1 MTARHGTAVSP
12 LISGLPIANQEVIAM
27 LCTERASRGRRVM
40 TLVLTVV
47 MAISL
52 WEGAALAQVP
62 VTPVTASPVAAA
74 PGPSALHYV
83 HPPADTARQ
92 GEPRSLQPI
101 RDSLRMIDY
110 GSLARQRAK
119 EGLAQPAGSRRTR
132 SVGRRIL
139 GGAIG
144 ATAGLF
150 AGGYLGTV
158 IEGDSCHCDDPGL
171 KGALIG
177 APVGMVAGGILGAL
191 FF

>member
-1 MTARHGTAVSP
+1 
-12 LISGLPIANQEVIAM
+12 M
-27 LCTERASRGRRVM
+27 LCFERAASRRRRLTTFVV
-40 TLVLTVV
+40 TVATVL
-47 MAISL
+47 SL
-52 WEGAALAQVP
+52 GEGLALAQVR
-62 VTPVTASPVAAA
+62 TSAATA
-74 PGPSALHYV
+74 
-83 HPPADTARQ
+83 PPASLDLAYVQPPAETARQ
-92 GEPRSLQPI
+92 RAPRSLQPI
-101 RDSLRMIDY
+101 RDSLRTIDY
-110 GSLARQRAK
+110 GPLVRQNAK
-119 EGLAQPAGSRRTR
+119 EGLAQSSGSGRKR

-177 APVGMVAGGILGAL
+177 APVGMVTGGILGAL

>member
-1 MTARHGTAVSP
+1 MSC
-12 LISGLPIANQEVIAM
+12 S
-27 LCTERASRGRRVM
+27 ERAASPGRRLTTFVVTVAAVM
-40 TLVLTVV
+40 
-47 MAISL
+47 SL
-52 WEGAALAQVP
+52 CEGAARAQVR
-62 VTPVTASPVAAA
+62 SSEVA
-74 PGPSALHYV
+74 V
-83 HPPADTARQ
+83 PPASLDRSYVQRPAESARQ
-92 GEPRSLQPI
+92 REPRSLQPI
-101 RDSLRMIDY
+101 RDSLRTIDY
-110 GSLARQRAK
+110 GPLVRQSAK
-119 EGLAQPAGSRRTR
+119 EGLAQPAGSGRKR

-177 APVGMVAGGILGAL
+177 APVGMVTGGILGAL

>member
-1 MTARHGTAVSP
+1 VSP
-12 LISGLPIANQEVIAM
+12 TNSGLPITRQEVIAM
-27 LCTERASRGRRVM
+27 LCSERASQGRRL
-40 TLVLTVV
+40 TTFVLTVAT
-47 MAISL
+47 AIAF
-52 WEGAALAQVP
+52 WEGTALAQAP
-62 VTPVTASPVAAA
+62 VTPETVTLA
-74 PGPSALHYV
+74 PGLAGSPAFRYV
-83 HPPADTARQ
+83 HPRADTARQ
-92 GEPRSLQPI
+92 REPRSVQPI
-101 RDSLRMIDY
+101 RDSLRTLDY
-110 GSLARQRAK
+110 GPLVRQSAR
-119 EGLAQPAGSRRTR
+119 EGGAQSPGASRKR

-177 APVGMVAGGILGAL
+177 APVGMVTGGILGAL

>member
-1 MTARHGTAVSP
+1 M
-12 LISGLPIANQEVIAM
+12 M
-27 LCTERASRGRRVM
+27 CCERASQGRRLTTFVLAVM
-40 TLVLTVV
+40 T
-47 MAISL
+47 AISL
-52 WEGAALAQVP
+52 WEGTALAQVP
-62 VTPVTASPVAAA
+62 GTPVTFTAATGPLAS
-74 PGPSALHYV
+74 SALRPV
-83 HPPADTARQ
+83 QPPADAARQ
-92 GEPRSLQPI
+92 RERRSLQPI
-101 RDSLRMIDY
+101 RDSLRSIDY
-110 GSLARQRAK
+110 GSLARQGAK
-119 EGLAQPAGSRRTR
+119 EGVAQSAGSSRKR

-177 APVGMVAGGILGAL
+177 APVGMVTGGILGAL